1 MKNKLYLLV
10 GAIFG
15 VLLAS
20 LVFLLSGN
28 RWGTQDNKQSSTA
41 AQPVQATSTTNA
53 KATAAAQ
60 PATQQP
66 TSEASSSSEPAT
78 EPSIANSGQ
87 HSSDGSDFL
96 RAAYSY
102 HITIA
107 PPIKSFYSKY
117 KGKHSDVKYEL
128 SDLNFSYCLEPEELR
143 NARDYWIDYLSKDFT
158 CVNHKHYYHL
168 DGGTY
173 TAGDVNENISG
184 DIIWW
189 FTDINLLDKKK
200 YARTPEDAA
209 KAYSQVRELFSK
221 YLKNPK
227 QNNQDGKLLN
237 GLAERTIV
245 YTETTDKVL
254 DSQVLVGEEKR
265 VFPGGDVM
273 YFSSLAGYNFK
284 NVVVEKYQSLFIGR
298 INKLATARLQRE
310 VYFEPEYSFFG
321 RRLNGLVVSVYD
333 KGADKRSTA
342 YEYLYLPLE
351 SFDLAWFTDYFRA
364 GIFANYNDGQSY
376 LPHYSIIKGKEVKT
390 YPVFDN
396 KHYLLETDAEGNE
409 VYKWFD
415 VEEPQEKK
423 K

>member
-10 GAIFG
+10 GAVFG

-28 RWGTQDNKQSSTA
+28 RWGIQSNNQAPNA

-53 KATAAAQ
+53 KSTADAQ
-60 PATQQP
+60 PAAQQP
-66 TSEASSSSEPAT
+66 EPEASSISGPAT

-87 HSSDGSDFL
+87 HNSDGSDFL

-128 SDLNFSYCLEPEELR
+128 SDLNFSYCLEPQELR
-143 NARDYWIDYLSKDFT
+143 NLHNAWSDVSKDFT

-168 DGGTY
+168 DGGY
-173 TAGDVNENISG
+173 TSKRINQKISG
-184 DIIWW
+184 EIIWW
-189 FTDINLLDKKK
+189 FTYINLLDKKK
-200 YARTPEDAA
+200 YTGTPEDAT
-209 KAYSQVRELFSK
+209 KAYSQVRELLPK

-227 QNNQDGKLLN
+227 QNYQDGKLLN

-245 YTETTDKVL
+245 YTETADKVL
-254 DSQVLVGEEKR
+254 GSQVLVGEEKR
-265 VFPGGDVM
+265 VFLNGEVM
-273 YFSSLAGYNFK
+273 YFSAVGGYNSK
-284 NVVVEKYQSLFIGR
+284 DIVVEKYYSLFIGR

-310 VYFEPEYSFFG
+310 VYLNPEYSAFYFG
-321 RRLNGLVVSVYD
+321 LNGLVVSVYD

-351 SFDLAWFTDYFRA
+351 SFDLAWFTDDFRA
-364 GIFANYNDGQSY
+364 VIFVSDLGYF
-376 LPHYSIIKGKEVKT
+376 LPRYSIIKGKEVRT

-396 KHYLLETDAEGNE
+396 KHYLLETDAEGNK